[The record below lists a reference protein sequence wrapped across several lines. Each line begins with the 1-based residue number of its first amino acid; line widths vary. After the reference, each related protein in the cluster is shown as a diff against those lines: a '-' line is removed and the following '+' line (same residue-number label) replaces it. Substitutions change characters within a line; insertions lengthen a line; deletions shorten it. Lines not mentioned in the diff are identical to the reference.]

1 VIDDEIAEA
10 RDRVVVLH
18 AGAVAAWC
26 PFASTSPLLMRVCNT
41 DADTTFDNA
50 TDDEV
55 AATAVAT
62 RDALAAIGRAVEHVP
77 YNVVVHT
84 TPRWYVE
91 ITPRLSLL
99 AGFEQATGVFVNT
112 IPPERAVTFL
122 GASPE

>member
-1 VIDDEIAEA
+1 
-10 RDRVVVLH
+10 
-18 AGAVAAWC
+18 
-26 PFASTSPLLMRVCNT
+26 MRVCNT

-55 AATAVAT
+55 AATAIAT

-77 YNVVVHT
+77 YNLVVHT

-122 GASPE
+122 GAGPE